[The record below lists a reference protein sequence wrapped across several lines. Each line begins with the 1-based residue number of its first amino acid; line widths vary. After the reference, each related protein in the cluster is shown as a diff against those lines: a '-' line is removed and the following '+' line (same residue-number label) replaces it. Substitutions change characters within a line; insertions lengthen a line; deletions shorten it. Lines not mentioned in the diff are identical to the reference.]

1 LLKKINE
8 NKVLELIYELS
19 WFKPAQLDSLL
30 CRMYCEKNSLNISDG
45 VKFRD
50 KKTTFGSFDRS
61 AKQGLAVI
69 KKSMLTLVLA
79 LLLGLSTKESILNL
93 VTLAELLRG
102 LSESGDDALKEQTIA
117 LLNNY
122 MSDMI

>member
-1 LLKKINE
+1 
-8 NKVLELIYELS
+8 
-19 WFKPAQLDSLL
+19 
-30 CRMYCEKNSLNISDG
+30 MYCEKNSLNISDG